1 MFSGTIRWNL
11 DPEGKASDEEIKRVL
26 DLVNVDKGLD
36 DAVTENGENFS
47 LGERQM
53 ICMARALLRNARIL
67 IMDEATASIDIQ
79 TDVMIQ
85 EMVRKNFGNCT
96 VLTIAHRLHSI
107 MDSSRVMVFDAGRLM
122 EMDAP
127 ITLIDAG
134 TTIFNSLV
142 EQSGCAGELRQR
154 CLA

>member
-1 MFSGTIRWNL
+1 MDYRIEQSGAELKIFLSGRLTFN
-11 DPEGKASDEEIKRVL
+11 DHGKV
-26 DLVNVDKGLD
+26 
-36 DAVTENGENFS
+36 
-47 LGERQM
+47 
-53 ICMARALLRNARIL
+53 RA
-67 IMDEATASIDIQ
+67 
-79 TDVMIQ
+79 MIQ

-142 EQSGCAGELRQR
+142 QQSGCAGELRR
-154 CLA
+154 LALGETSIAETLQAQDKNKDESTTEEEPVQTITPAETVILN